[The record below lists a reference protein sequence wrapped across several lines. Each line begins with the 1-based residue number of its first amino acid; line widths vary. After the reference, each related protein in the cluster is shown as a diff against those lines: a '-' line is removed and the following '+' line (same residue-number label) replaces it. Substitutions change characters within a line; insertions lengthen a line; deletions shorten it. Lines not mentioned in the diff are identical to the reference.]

1 MNPTIELLSTRRSV
15 PAHLLAEP
23 GPDAATLETMLTIA
37 ARVPD
42 HAKLVPWRFILF
54 EGAARQRA
62 GEKLAALV
70 AARDPSAGPER
81 LDEEKRRFA
90 RAPLCVCVVSRI
102 VEHPRVPAW
111 EQILSAGAV
120 CLNLEIAAHALGF
133 AACWLT
139 EWMSTDAEAM
149 ALLGLAPNETIA
161 GLIHIG
167 TPTIAPSDRPRP
179 VLADIVSRWPG

>member
-62 GEKLAALV
+62 NPGCGPGLGTA
-70 AARDPSAGPER
+70 DPWCGS
-81 LDEEKRRFA
+81 
-90 RAPLCVCVVSRI
+90 
-102 VEHPRVPAW
+102 W
-111 EQILSAGAV
+111 
-120 CLNLEIAAHALGF
+120 
-133 AACWLT
+133 
-139 EWMSTDAEAM
+139 
-149 ALLGLAPNETIA
+149 
-161 GLIHIG
+161 
-167 TPTIAPSDRPRP
+167 
-179 VLADIVSRWPG
+179 